1 MEKRNLSAEVLSRL
15 TGRTLAT
22 AESLTGGGIG
32 AALTAVP
39 GASAVYKGGVVSYTN
54 GVKQGVLGVSQETLD
69 RWGAVSSLTAE
80 QMAQGVRRL
89 LRADVAV
96 SDTGRAGPGVDE
108 FGHEV
113 GTVFVGYADGDRNF
127 AREYWFDGDREQIRE
142 QTIRAALNLIL
153 EMN

>member
-96 SDTGRAGPGVDE
+96 SVTGLAGPGVDE

>member
-69 RWGAVSSLTAE
+69 RWGAVSSPTAE

-96 SDTGRAGPGVDE
+96 SVTGLAGPGGDE